1 LDTGADDPQAMSAK
15 AAPQRE
21 SAPPA
26 APVSRGSSGRSAV
39 LTPLEREYA
48 EISGMSEQE
57 YAKAKEEMRKAGRMH

>member
-1 LDTGADDPQAMSAK
+1 
-15 AAPQRE
+15 
-21 SAPPA
+21 
-26 APVSRGSSGRSAV
+26 